1 MDAAMQSAR
10 AAFCGKT
17 QLSNN
22 CEFETPAGRGLA
34 APGGKVQHSCTETLS
49 SNRIG
54 SKGRSVG
61 SESLPQ

>member
-17 QLSNN
+17 QLSHDCRVRN
-22 CEFETPAGRGLA
+22 AGRQCRT
-34 APGGKVQHSCTETLS
+34 GGKAQHSCIETLS